1 VIGTP
6 PHADRLERAE
16 RALRSLPGRYLG
28 AEPGFDATY
37 HLRLTDVGH
46 SWEIR
51 CTTHGA
57 RVRKG
62 ITRRRPDVTVVT
74 DSSTWLALREGRFS
88 ALDAFSRRALTARG
102 NLDLGIALEGM
113 FRLPGDRPP
122 LLRMHEV
129 RAGRERVSTLTT
141 GAGPDVLLLHGLGGT
156 KASLYETAV
165 ALARDHR
172 VHAIDLPGFGSSSKP
187 LTAPYD
193 ARWYSSVVLDVMDGL
208 GIERAHLVGNSMGGR
223 IAIEA
228 GLRAPERVTGLG
240 LLCPSVAFVRRDFHP
255 IVRLARPELGLVP
268 HRFSRGT
275 VERQFWALFSD
286 RDLVDPAVGELVVDE
301 FQRIYG
307 SAGARYAF
315 LASARNIYLEAP
327 YGRGGFYRRL
337 AGLRP
342 PALFVWTRGD
352 RLVPAAFERHVRR
365 ALPSA
370 EQIVL
375 DSCGHVPQVERPEQ
389 TNGLLRRFFAR
400 VEALGVSQRPGRPA
414 AAA

>member
-1 VIGTP
+1 MTGTP
-6 PHADRLERAE
+6 LHADRLERVE
-16 RALRSLPGRYLG
+16 RAFRSLPGRYLG
-28 AEPGFDATY
+28 AEEGFDATF
-37 HLRLTDVGH
+37 HLRLVDLGH
-46 SWEIR
+46 SWEVR

-62 ITRRRPDVTVVT
+62 VTRRTPDVTIVT

-88 ALDAFSRRALTARG
+88 ALDAFTRRALTARG
-102 NLDLGIALEGM
+102 NLDLGIAFEGL
-113 FRLPGDRPP
+113 FRLPSGRPP

-129 RAGRERVSTLTT
+129 RAGRERVSTLTM
-141 GAGPDVLLLHGLGGT
+141 GSGPDVLLLHGLGGT
-156 KASLYETAV
+156 KASLYETAA
-165 ALARDHR
+165 ALSRDHR
-172 VHAIDLPGFGSSSKP
+172 VHAVDLPGFGSSSKP

-193 ARWYSSVVLDVMDGL
+193 PRWYGGVVLDLMDAMGV
-208 GIERAHLVGNSMGGR
+208 ERAHLVGNSMGGR
-223 IAIEA
+223 VAIEV
-228 GLRAPERVTGLG
+228 GLRAPERVTALG

-255 IVRLARPELGLVP
+255 VVRLMRPELGLVP

-286 RDLVDPAVGELVVDE
+286 RDLVDPAVAEVVVDE

-315 LASARNIYLEAP
+315 LASARNLYLESP

-337 AGLRP
+337 AGLQP
-342 PALFVWTRGD
+342 PALFVWTRFD
-352 RLVPAAFERHVRR
+352 RLIPPAFERHVRR
-365 ALPSA
+365 ALPAA

-400 VEALGVSQRPGRPA
+400 IEALGGARRRRTPA
-414 AAA
+414 AA

>member
-1 VIGTP
+1 VNGTP
-6 PHADRLERAE
+6 LHAARLERVE
-16 RALRSLPGRYLG
+16 RAFRSLPGRYLG
-28 AEPGFDATY
+28 AEEGFDATY
-37 HLRLTDVGH
+37 HVRLVDVGH
-46 SWEIR
+46 SWEVR

-62 ITRRRPDVTVVT
+62 ITRRGPDVTIVT
-74 DSSTWLALREGRFS
+74 DSGTWLALREGRFS

-102 NLDLGIALEGM
+102 NLDLGIAFEGM
-113 FRLPGDRPP
+113 FRLPSGRPP
-122 LLRMHEV
+122 LVRMHDV
-129 RAGRERVSTLTT
+129 RAGRERISTLTM
-141 GAGPDVLLLHGLGGT
+141 GDGPDVLLLHGLGGT
-156 KASLYETAV
+156 KASLYETAA
-165 ALARDHR
+165 ALSRDHR

-193 ARWYSSVVLDVMDGL
+193 ARWYSSVVLDAMDAL
-208 GIERAHLVGNSMGGR
+208 GIGRAHLVGNSMGGR

-228 GLRAPERVTGLG
+228 GLRAPERVSALG
-240 LLCPSVAFVRRDFHP
+240 LLCPSVAFVRRDFHQ
-255 IVRLARPELGLVP
+255 IVRLLRPELGLVP
-268 HRFSRGT
+268 HRFTRGM

-286 RDLVDPAVGELVVDE
+286 RDLVDPAVGEVVVDE

-315 LASARNIYLEAP
+315 LASARNIYLEPP

-365 ALPSA
+365 ALPGA

-400 VEALGVSQRPGRPA
+400 VEALGGAGGRTPA
-414 AAA
+414 EAA